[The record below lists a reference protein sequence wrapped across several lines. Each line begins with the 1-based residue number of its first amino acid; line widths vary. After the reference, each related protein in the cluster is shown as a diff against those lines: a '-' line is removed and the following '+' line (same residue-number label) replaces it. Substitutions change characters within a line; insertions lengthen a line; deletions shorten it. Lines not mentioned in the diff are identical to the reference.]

1 MTIVE
6 RVQDEIKK
14 AMKNREQMRL
24 DCLRMVKGALLLK
37 EKETGQD
44 VTDEQAVPVLRSEVR
59 KRQDTVELLTE
70 HGKLAEA
77 EAARQE
83 IAIIEEFLPRQLSA
97 EELEAR
103 VRAYL
108 AEHPETNNPGKLTGA
123 MKKELGDLADGKI
136 LNDVCRK
143 VLNG

>member
-59 KRQDTVELLTE
+59 KRLDTVELLTG

-83 IAIIEEFLPRQLSA
+83 ITIIEEFLPRQLSA

-103 VRAYL
+103 VRGYL

-123 MKKELGDLADGKI
+123 MKKELGDLADGKV
-136 LNDVCRK
+136 LNEICRK